1 MVFVMSFLCVGQHLL
16 FDIVGVSPAK
26 RKKGIE
32 KNTSKQPAGTV
43 HAAIQFI

>member
-16 FDIVGVSPAK
+16 FDIVGVAAK
-26 RKKGIE
+26 KKKGIE
-32 KNTSKQPAGTV
+32 KNTSEKPAGTV